1 MKKTPK
7 LPVGDVPDQDLEIRG
22 HGVEKREDPG
32 PRIERIERIERGKG
46 DLEGECKFCSVQR
59 LLFCLIQYKCYLEN

>member
-32 PRIERIERIERGKG
+32 PRIERIERGKG